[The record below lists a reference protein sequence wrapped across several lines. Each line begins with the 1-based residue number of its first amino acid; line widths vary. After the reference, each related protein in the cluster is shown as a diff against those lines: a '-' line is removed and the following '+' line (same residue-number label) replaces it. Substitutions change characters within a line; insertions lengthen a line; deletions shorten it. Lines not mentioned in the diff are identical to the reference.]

1 MFGKQIILK
10 MKVVHAE
17 SNKQTSKQASIKS
30 KSLKSREVS
39 DRFTF
44 FWQG

>member
-10 MKVVHAE
+10 IKVVHAE
-17 SNKQTSKQASIKS
+17 SNKQAS
-30 KSLKSREVS
+30 KSREIS